1 MVEGDGLR
9 EIGVIAESE
18 LNNIVAM
25 GTIVGIFT
33 ILFALLGIHA
43 YFEIKRAKYYRRTMY
58 FAGISMFSRGLIIV
72 GPTLTLIGMG
82 FLTLSKFQFNDQNLD
97 NEMIE

>member
-1 MVEGDGLR
+1 
-9 EIGVIAESE
+9 
-18 LNNIVAM
+18 
-25 GTIVGIFT
+25 
-33 ILFALLGIHA
+33 
-43 YFEIKRAKYYRRTMY
+43 MY